1 MIMVS
6 IEDRIKIEALIK
18 ECYTKTYDILFRI
31 ENAEK
36 ESHVF
41 RTLIVPDEDPT
52 GVHYFR
58 AFVQHYQGVFEGL
71 FTGLFDNDFNRYPSP
86 DEIVFIQEEIKK
98 DWDKLIKVAMKFAKL
113 ELERAKL
120 GIKKD

>member
-1 MIMVS
+1 MID
-6 IEDRIKIEALIK
+6 IDTRIKIEELIK
-18 ECYTKTYDILFRI
+18 ECYDKTYDILFRI

-41 RTLIVPDEDPT
+41 RTLIVQEDDPT

-58 AFVQHYQGVFEGL
+58 AFVQHYQGVFEGI

-86 DEIVFIQEEIKK
+86 DEIPFIQEAIQK
-98 DWDKLIKVAMKFAKL
+98 DWKKLINVAMKFAKL
-113 ELERAKL
+113 ELERERL